1 MLKNL
6 VVPCEMNPLP
16 VHEVEID
23 EFGVRYT
30 ANEKM
35 HIQNDTI
42 TLNYRLSGANLVA
55 FGRLAC
61 LIWLYRM
68 ASCAAA
74 IVASILCCQCVSSC
88 MPTSLLARMPGVK
101 LCMERIGLTDLL

>member
-1 MLKNL
+1 LLTQVHACCPRLLQEQDVLKNL
-6 VVPCEMNPLP
+6 VVPCEVNPLP

-42 TLNYRLSGANLVA
+42 TLNYRLSGVEPI
-55 FGRLAC
+55 LAAVRARC
-61 LIWLYRM
+61 LLRTTL
-68 ASCAAA
+68 SC
-74 IVASILCCQCVSSC
+74 
-88 MPTSLLARMPGVK
+88 
-101 LCMERIGLTDLL
+101 

>member
-1 MLKNL
+1 MSTLADCVCLAQEQDVLKNL
-6 VVPCEMNPLP
+6 VVPCEINPLP

-42 TLNYRLSGANLVA
+42 TLNYRLSGVQML
-55 FGRLAC
+55 G
-61 LIWLYRM
+61 
-68 ASCAAA
+68 
-74 IVASILCCQCVSSC
+74 
-88 MPTSLLARMPGVK
+88 TSPNCFFQEGSLPPMRHRNAYGHVIR
-101 LCMERIGLTDLL
+101 

>member
-6 VVPCEMNPLP
+6 VVPCEINPLP

-42 TLNYRLSGANLVA
+42 TLNYRLSGVRRCE
-55 FGRLAC
+55 G
-61 LIWLYRM
+61 
-68 ASCAAA
+68 SPSQDGEPPAAHVHA
-74 IVASILCCQCVSSC
+74 
-88 MPTSLLARMPGVK
+88 T
-101 LCMERIGLTDLL
+101 